1 MKTLN
6 QFYNP
11 LLERKEIEV
20 SMEHAKS
27 KTPSGIEI
35 KKIISEHFKSPED
48 LVVVR
53 YIKTEFGDNVS
64 KINAY
69 IYENKDVFTAIE
81 IFRKKKIKDKKTDSK
96 EEDKK

>member
-35 KKIISEHFKSPED
+35 KHFKSPED

>member
-1 MKTLN
+1 MKTLK

-20 SMEHAKS
+20 SLEHAKS

-48 LVVVR
+48 LVVVK

-81 IFRKKKIKDKKTDSK
+81 TFRKKKKDKKTDSK